1 MISIAIIFHAAIIGF
16 MVFFSAIVAQSVF
29 KTLSQKAAGA
39 FLRVLFPR
47 MFIFGLILSLMASSV
62 AAYDGVVEMALLSIF
77 ISSGFALNAFVVT
90 PIINK
95 QRDSMLKGDAVASKK
110 FKQFHFISVAI
121 FLVQL
126 ITSAYIVATSIM
138 HGLQA

>member
-1 MISIAIIFHAAIIGF
+1 MISIAVIFHAAIIGF
-16 MVFFSAIVAQSVF
+16 MVFFSAVVAQSVF

-47 MFIFGLILSLMASSV
+47 MFIFGLILSLMASAV
-62 AAYDGVVEMALLSIF
+62 AAYDGVAEMALLSIF
-77 ISSGFALNAFVVT
+77 ISTGFVLNAFVVT

-95 QRDSMLKGDAVASKK
+95 QRDAMLEGDENAGKK
-110 FKQFHFISVAI
+110 FKQFHFVSVAI

-126 ITSAYIVATSIM
+126 IASSYIVVTSIIQS
-138 HGLQA
+138 L

>member
-1 MISIAIIFHAAIIGF
+1 MISIAVIFHAAIIGF
-16 MVFFSAIVAQSVF
+16 MVFFSAVVAQSVF

-47 MFIFGLILSLMASSV
+47 MFIFGLILSLMASAV
-62 AAYDGVVEMALLSIF
+62 AAYEGVAEMALLSIF
-77 ISSGFALNAFVVT
+77 ISTGFVLNAFVVT

-95 QRDSMLKGDAVASKK
+95 QRDAMLEGDDNAGKK
-110 FKQFHFISVAI
+110 FKQFHFVSVAI

-126 ITSAYIVATSIM
+126 IASSYIVVTSIIQS
-138 HGLQA
+138 L

>member
-1 MISIAIIFHAAIIGF
+1 MISIAVIFHAAIIGF
-16 MVFFSAIVAQSVF
+16 MVFFSAVVAQSVF

-62 AAYDGVVEMALLSIF
+62 AAYDGVAEMALLSIF
-77 ISSGFALNAFVVT
+77 ISTGFVLNAFVVT

-95 QRDSMLKGDAVASKK
+95 QRDAMLEGDENAGKK
-110 FKQFHFISVAI
+110 FKQFHFVSVAI

-126 ITSAYIVATSIM
+126 ITSSYIVVTSII
-138 HGLQA
+138 HGL

>member
-1 MISIAIIFHAAIIGF
+1 MISIAVIFHAAIIGF
-16 MVFFSAIVAQSVF
+16 MVFFSAVVAQSVF

-62 AAYDGVVEMALLSIF
+62 AAYDGVAEVALLSIF
-77 ISSGFALNAFVVT
+77 ISTGFVLNAFVVT

-95 QRDSMLKGDAVASKK
+95 QRDAMLEGDENAGKK
-110 FKQFHFISVAI
+110 FKQFHFVSVAI

-126 ITSAYIVATSIM
+126 IASSYIVVTSIIQS
-138 HGLQA
+138 L

>member
-1 MISIAIIFHAAIIGF
+1 MISIAVIFHAAIIGF
-16 MVFFSAIVAQSVF
+16 MVFFSAVVAQSVF

-62 AAYDGVVEMALLSIF
+62 AAYDGVAEMALLSIF
-77 ISSGFALNAFVVT
+77 ISTGFVLNAFVVT

-95 QRDSMLKGDAVASKK
+95 QRDAMLEGDENAGKK
-110 FKQFHFISVAI
+110 FKQFHFVSVAI

-126 ITSAYIVATSIM
+126 ITSSYIVVTSII
-138 HGLQA
+138 HSL